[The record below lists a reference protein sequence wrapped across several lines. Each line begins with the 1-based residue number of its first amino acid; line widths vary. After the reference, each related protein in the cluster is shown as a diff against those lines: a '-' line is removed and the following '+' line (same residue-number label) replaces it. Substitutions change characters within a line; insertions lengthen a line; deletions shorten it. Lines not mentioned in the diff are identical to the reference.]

1 MCFLFPS
8 LFVFFSAFLPF
19 FFVTSELTEL
29 LNVMIVQ
36 PGFIQWAEGSRVN
49 GSEHDHHYHCTN
61 IRRVSGGSI
70 PIIRRN
76 TQYSRWSILVILR
89 TTQYFGGWI
98 ISILCTMQYFQGVD
112 NERYS
117 CIQLNICLLY
127 TSPSPRDA

>member
-1 MCFLFPS
+1 MLPVAWRLDIDVLSFPFAIVYFL
-8 LFVFFSAFLPF
+8 SAFLPF

-29 LNVMIVQ
+29 LNVMTVQ

-70 PIIRRN
+70 PIIIRN

-89 TTQYFGGWI
+89 TTQYFGGWV
-98 ISILCTMQYFQGVD
+98 ISILCTMQYFRGVD
-112 NERYS
+112 N
-117 CIQLNICLLY
+117 
-127 TSPSPRDA
+127 